1 MKTEL
6 WASLS
11 GEELRAL
18 EQLAAHTGQS
28 IEEVA
33 AGSLDQGLSRMLSG
47 MMSRHRS
54 STVVS
59 FCRSKRMKSREQ

>member
-11 GEELRAL
+11 GEELQAL

-33 AGSLDQGLSRMLSG
+33 AGSLDQGLSRMLIEATH
-47 MMSRHRS
+47 RRS

-59 FCRSKRMKSREQ
+59 FCRSRRTKPHEQ